1 MTATLVGFGALFA
14 LLFAG
19 MPLAFAMGIVG
30 FIGFWL
36 MVGFNPAGAMSA
48 QIVWDT
54 LSSYSL
60 SVLPLFVLMGNLINH
75 SGLSRELYAASN
87 AAVGH
92 YRGGLAMA
100 TILACGGFA
109 AVSGS
114 SLATAATMTSIA
126 MPSMRRY
133 KYADRLSTASV
144 AAGGTLGI
152 LIPPSVIM
160 VIYGSMTETSIG
172 KLFIAGVV
180 PGILG
185 IMFYLMAVAWTV
197 WRDPEAGPAGDRV
210 SRQDKLRAFGQ
221 VWLILLLFL
230 IVMGGIYLGVFTAT
244 EAAGIGAAGAF
255 IIALLRR
262 SLTIRSLFTI
272 LAATIRTTAMLMS
285 ILIGALI
292 FANFINVAGV
302 PSAVVN
308 AINSLGLPPLGVIF
322 GLIIFYILL
331 GAVFD
336 ELAMIL
342 LTIPVF
348 FPLVIGLGFDPIWFG
363 IVIVMVVEIGLICP
377 PIGMNLF
384 VIKAAVGNV
393 PLTTMF
399 RGIIPFVVADIVRLT
414 LIVLVPT
421 LVLFLPNQ
429 MSN

>member
-1 MTATLVGFGALFA
+1 
-14 LLFAG
+14 
-19 MPLAFAMGIVG
+19 
-30 FIGFWL
+30 
-36 MVGFNPAGAMSA
+36 
-48 QIVWDT
+48 
-54 LSSYSL
+54 
-60 SVLPLFVLMGNLINH
+60 
-75 SGLSRELYAASN
+75 
-87 AAVGH
+87 
-92 YRGGLAMA
+92 
-100 TILACGGFA
+100 
-109 AVSGS
+109 
-114 SLATAATMTSIA
+114 MTSIA

-185 IMFYLMAVAWTV
+185 IMFYMAAVAWTV
-197 WRDPEAGPAGDRV
+197 WRDPEAGPAGDRMP
-210 SRQDKLRAFGQ
+210 RHEKLRAFGQ

-262 SLTIRSLFTI
+262 SLTIPSLFTI

-399 RGIIPFVVADIVRLT
+399 RGIIPFVIADIIRLT